1 MSEKE
6 LRRWTEDG
14 SRIAG
19 KDGEKEEFGVYWQIG
34 ILSLSFSLSIVDYVR
49 RRFSLDRA

>member
-34 ILSLSFSLSIVDYVR
+34 ILSLSIVDYVR